1 MKKFLAL
8 LLAVAMLLTLAA
20 CGPKADN
27 KDQNNDA
34 NGDDIQTEGWV
45 PTEPINVIVAY
56 KAGSGSLRF
65 GFHTGDLGAGVC
77 GTGEEPPLGDS
88 SPFLRLV
95 VVGWLV
101 IYLVG
106 CQSYSC
112 HPPERVIVSISN
124 CVSLTEIYQSRLTSL
139 LTIRQERILISAAT
153 KVSSSP
159 GFSGSITSSGSYT
172 GVPRP
177 VRDLMFAL

>member
-1 MKKFLAL
+1 MVYIDCGNSPQRFFKTGGSL
-8 LLAVAMLLTLAA
+8 LRCMMHNAQFIMP
-20 CGPKADN
+20 CS
-27 KDQNNDA
+27 
-34 NGDDIQTEGWV
+34 
-45 PTEPINVIVAY
+45 Y